1 MTLHPKARASTVVQR
16 AWLQPR
22 TNRFVCRLRGTWLRP
37 RLDLYTAFAVCRCA
51 VGHLRRR
58 SRAGHGLSHDPG
70 ITDLECVGARAPR
83 SGFQVRARSPHPLAT
98 RACALLRLRCCSLR
112 SLLPPPPRSLL
123 ALLDAEGSSKPAS
136 SSAWRHRLRRR
147 QRACACVLPPHALRR
162 KRRQRGAACAP
173 PTVQRLSVP
182 NSRGQTIAPL
192 AWARTLPPEAYA
204 DPGSPDRPDRP
215 MQ

>member
-1 MTLHPKARASTVVQR
+1 MQ
-16 AWLQPR
+16 
-22 TNRFVCRLRGTWLRP
+22 
-37 RLDLYTAFAVCRCA
+37 
-51 VGHLRRR
+51 RR

-182 NSRGQTIAPL
+182 NSRGQTDTRIAPL
-192 AWARTLPPEAYA
+192 ALARTLPPEAYA
-204 DPGSPDRPDRP
+204 VNCSSIVLATSKEKADVWIKLTIQPCQNCHDILLRIVYPYS
-215 MQ
+215 

>member
-1 MTLHPKARASTVVQR
+1 MRGCSVHGC
-16 AWLQPR
+16 

-112 SLLPPPPRSLL
+112 SLLPPPPRPLL
-123 ALLDAEGSSKPAS
+123 ALLDAKGSSSLPGPRRRHGATACGGGSALARACCRRTRSAASGASVARLARRPRATAALKCQAFEGLNELS
-136 SSAWRHRLRRR
+136 SSTTR
-147 QRACACVLPPHALRR
+147 
-162 KRRQRGAACAP
+162 
-173 PTVQRLSVP
+173 VQT
-182 NSRGQTIAPL
+182 G
-192 AWARTLPPEAYA
+192 
-204 DPGSPDRPDRP
+204 
-215 MQ
+215 